1 MGAEIPAKMLA
12 GLKVGSDI
20 QVAGTP
26 ASYTAKPFL
35 IVMEDGRFLTKAA
48 PPAPAKKPVARRPVH
63 H

>member
-1 MGAEIPAKMLA
+1 MRAEIPAKLLA
-12 GLKVGSDI
+12 TLKEGADI

-35 IVMEDGRFLTKAA
+35 IVMEDGGLLTKAA
-48 PPAPAKKPVARRPVH
+48 PAAPKKPAARRPVH